1 VTNIKTLFFLAA
13 GLVSIG
19 VLAVG
24 ATSGRE
30 VESATA
36 AGTAA
41 HDCSYSERSR
51 ASLRASPP
59 PNPQEYAQLRAEMT
73 AGFTSTRAFITGT
86 LGLMVTLLGFFI
98 KSVIDQKESD
108 HRQGVAGALSITTV
122 GTLMVLLLALSEV
135 VTGFLRQ
142 IYRQG
147 SYLRVVFEERVQ
159 PDGHVCIREFGWLSA
174 TRPLRQMA
182 DDADVGDRVRQL
194 AGDAIAMTAAEADA
208 VTISG
213 ITIVIVA
220 TLGLAV
226 AWMRLAADPAKGWFK
241 CACASGAVL
250 GLYGAANVFRF
261 AQDWLKD
268 GASAGLVVVP
278 FFLWFCLESQK
289 PLDRGVRW
297 AQRVGVVIVLLI
309 ACGSVAS
316 ISLHLVRSRASD
328 QHRVENLYRCLRDA
342 EARRASGAEDVWHS
356 PWCEEDCRV
365 PVPAV
370 LCDSSPN

>member
-297 AQRVGVVIVLLI
+297 AQPSPRTKSRERPASRGEPVPLLEGRRS
-309 ACGSVAS
+309 AASLGSGGRLA
-316 ISLHLVRSRASD
+316 LPLVRGG
-328 QHRVENLYRCLRDA
+328 L
-342 EARRASGAEDVWHS
+342 SGARPRS
-356 PWCEEDCRV
+356 PVRLL
-365 PVPAV
+365 A
-370 LCDSSPN
+370 